1 MQEGPGAGQHVE
13 YQGGAPML
21 TNRAT
26 AALAE
31 AANAA
36 RRFGHVALGTEHL
49 LLGLLTEGSVR
60 PLLQQLGVDTA
71 ALEMDARGA
80 ILRGKALLV
89 ASPAATTHA
98 MQVLQLAEAE
108 ARRGASSVEPEHLLV
123 ALIAAPDGIAP
134 ELLRRAGCT
143 LAAARQALRGPG

>member
-1 MQEGPGAGQHVE
+1 MREQPGAGQHVE
-13 YQGGAPML
+13 SQGGTPML

-49 LLGLLTEGSVR
+49 LLGLLAEGSVR
-60 PLLQQLGVDTA
+60 PLLQELGVDGA
-71 ALEMDARGA
+71 ALETEARAA

-89 ASPAATTHA
+89 ASPAATGHA
-98 MQVLQLAEAE
+98 LQVLQLAEAE
-108 ARRGASSVEPEHLLV
+108 AGRVSSSVEPEHLLL
-123 ALIAAPDGIAP
+123 ALIAAPEGIAP
-134 ELLRRAGCT
+134 ELLRRAGAD
-143 LAAARQALRGPG
+143 LEAARRALRLPR

>member
-1 MQEGPGAGQHVE
+1 MRGEPGAGQHVE
-13 YQGGAPML
+13 NQGGAPML

-49 LLGLLTEGSVR
+49 LLGLLAEGSVR
-60 PLLQQLGVDTA
+60 PLLQALGVDVA
-71 ALEMDARGA
+71 ALETDVKAA

-89 ASPAATTHA
+89 ASPATSGHA
-98 MQVLQLAEAE
+98 RRVLQLAEAE
-108 ARRGASSVEPEHLLV
+108 ALACGSSVEPEHLLV
-123 ALIAAPDGIAP
+123 ALIAAPEGIAP
-134 ELLRRAGCT
+134 ELLRRAGAD
-143 LAAARQALRGPG
+143 LEAARRALPVPG